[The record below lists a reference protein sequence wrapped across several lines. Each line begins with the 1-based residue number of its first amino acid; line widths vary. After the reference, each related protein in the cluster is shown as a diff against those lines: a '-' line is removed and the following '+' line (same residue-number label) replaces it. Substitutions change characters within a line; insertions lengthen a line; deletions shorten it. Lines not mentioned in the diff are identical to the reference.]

1 MKRTVP
7 FLMLVVLLL
16 LAACATP
23 SNSTTQPAAEEPASE
38 APAAE
43 ASDPGRLILSTT
55 TSTADSGLLDYILP
69 DFEEKTGIEVDVI
82 AVGTGQA
89 LEMGRAGDADVV
101 LVHSRA
107 AEDQFVAEGHGT
119 ERYDV
124 MYNDFIIIGPPSD
137 PAGISGM
144 ESAAE
149 AFARIAETE
158 SIFVS
163 RGDESGTHNKELAIW
178 KEAGIEPS
186 GDWYQ
191 SAGQGMGAVI
201 TIANEQQGYTLSD
214 RATFVAFDAEG
225 LELVILV
232 EGDPILFNPYGVIP
246 VNPETHPGVNYEA
259 AQQFAEWITSLETQE
274 LIASFEV
281 NGMQL
286 FIPDSEAWRAANSDS

>member
-281 NGMQL
+281 NGNQL
-286 FIPDSEAWRAANSDS
+286 FIPDSEAWRAANQ

>member
-1 MKRTVP
+1 MKRSVP
-7 FLMLVVLLL
+7 FLMLVVLL

>member
-1 MKRTVP
+1 
-7 FLMLVVLLL
+7 
-16 LAACATP
+16 
-23 SNSTTQPAAEEPASE
+23 
-38 APAAE
+38 
-43 ASDPGRLILSTT
+43 
-55 TSTADSGLLDYILP
+55 LLDYILP